1 MLTSVLANNRCAI
14 PMRRRCTPSPHHADS
29 TKVKALA
36 ESSNWGELDRFSKSK
51 KSPIGYEPF
60 VTECIAKGNRFEAK
74 KYVVKMAPDE
84 RVPYYCKVQAWE
96 EAVTTA
102 VGLKNEEQLELIQ
115 QACGG
120 RRDVMKMIADRTGG
134 GGR

>member
-1 MLTSVLANNRCAI
+1 MALEKALKRPGGFVNMPLGETIFTVIMAGD
-14 PMRRRCTPSPHHADS
+14 MRRADQLRKDFKVPDKRWWWI
-29 TKVKALA
+29 KVKALA

-84 RVPYYCKVQAWE
+84 RVPYYCQVKP
-96 EAVTTA
+96 
-102 VGLKNEEQLELIQ
+102 GK
-115 QACGG
+115 
-120 RRDVMKMIADRTGG
+120 RR
-134 GGR
+134 